1 MKKVTIEKILKFRDD
16 RNWKQFHTGENLVK
30 ALNIEASELLEL
42 YQWKSEITNIDK
54 LKEELADV
62 LIYAILISETYKL
75 DLEEIIEAKIKLNEE
90 KYPIDKSFGN
100 SKKYSE
106 LI

>member
-90 KYPIDKSFGN
+90 NYPIDKSFGN